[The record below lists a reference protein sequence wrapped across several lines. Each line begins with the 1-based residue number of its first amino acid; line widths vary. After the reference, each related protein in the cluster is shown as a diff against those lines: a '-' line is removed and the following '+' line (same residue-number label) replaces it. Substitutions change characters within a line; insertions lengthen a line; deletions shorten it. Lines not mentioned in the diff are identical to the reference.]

1 MGKMTRFTQT
11 LVIDK
16 VRHNFTI
23 RIFYDLIITIALSA
37 KEAPLSTR
45 NSLSPSMEEK
55 YSDIKAQNERRMMLA
70 IKKSL
75 SDAYV
80 QTANE
85 LKAAGIDEDAPP
97 QDYYIA
103 LAHQQLYALLCGADP
118 ETFEGGDP
126 QIAEFVIKNAQNIRE
141 HYWLKD
147 TE

>member
-1 MGKMTRFTQT
+1 MGKMTRFTEA

-16 VRHNFTI
+16 VRHNLTT

-37 KEAPLSTR
+37 KETPLSTR
-45 NSLSPSMEEK
+45 NSLTPSMEEK
-55 YSDIKAQNERRMMLA
+55 YSDIKTQNERRMMLA

-75 SDAYV
+75 SDTYA

-97 QDYYIA
+97 QDYYVA
-103 LAHQQLYALLCGADP
+103 LAHQQLFALLCGANP

-126 QIAEFVIKNAQNIRE
+126 QTAEFVIKNAQNIRE